1 MALAGEGVEQVLDKD
16 QLRLARLAAAVAM
29 ERVCLYAARRL

>member
-1 MALAGEGVEQVLDKD
+1 MTLAGEGVERVLDED
-16 QLRLARLAAAVAM
+16 LLRLARLAAAVAM